1 MIEQAKDGEDSDD
14 RTSRGS
20 TTMSAKRD
28 LKYDSQ
34 RHLLRDIANL
44 RANMNTLAGTP
55 SAVTGEEA
63 IDCLLEFGRRARRLQ
78 EQAGARQLLLRP
90 TEAADQ
96 LGVSRSTIYE
106 EIRSGRIES
115 VRIGASRRV
124 PWDALVAYID
134 RIRKGR

>member
-1 MIEQAKDGEDSDD
+1 MIEQAKDGEDSDG
-14 RTSRGS
+14 RTSRVS
-20 TTMSAKRD
+20 PTMSAKRD

-34 RHLLRDIANL
+34 RQLLRDIANL
-44 RANMNTLAGTP
+44 TPGAVAGNEWQFL
-55 SAVTGEEA
+55 GYEEA
-63 IDCLLEFGRRARRLQ
+63 LDCLLEFGRRARRLQ

-115 VRIGASRRV
+115 VLIGASRRV